1 MYQSPRSSPS
11 RYLRP
16 HSVFFGHIGIVPA
29 RNDHDATDLDVL
41 VATFVACSNLRV
53 LPDWLTSIA
62 GVIFVQFFW
71 GKTLKIETFFW
82 KGRVYVVTKTRLRG
96 TVMALDWCILASFWG
111 NWMEFMNHFKC
122 FVARVVWYQKW
133 FAAVPFPATNV
144 GESLTNIP
152 WNRGKWWW
160 VKPSSFNVS
169 VAR

>member
-11 RYLRP
+11 RYFRP

-71 GKTLKIETFFW
+71 VKLLYKNWAIFLKR
-82 KGRVYVVTKTRLRG
+82 KGLRG
-96 TVMALDWCILASFWG
+96 DENTAERHCHGFGLMYLGIVLGELDGVHESFQVLCCQSCLIPEMIWG
-111 NWMEFMNHFKC
+111 SPLSGHKCGGEFDQH
-122 FVARVVWYQKW
+122 
-133 FAAVPFPATNV
+133 
-144 GESLTNIP
+144 SL
-152 WNRGKWWW
+152 K
-160 VKPSSFNVS
+160 
-169 VAR
+169 